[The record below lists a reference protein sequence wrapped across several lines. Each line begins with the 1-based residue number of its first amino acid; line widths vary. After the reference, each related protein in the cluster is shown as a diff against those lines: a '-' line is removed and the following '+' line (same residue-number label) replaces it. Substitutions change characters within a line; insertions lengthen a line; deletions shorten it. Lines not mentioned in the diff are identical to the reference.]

1 MNSRTSAR
9 FRECF
14 EQLPERIQQLARKNF
29 ALWNLNPTHPSL
41 HFKEIKPS
49 LWSARIGLD
58 HRALAVFDGTIY
70 VWFWI
75 GTHDEYLRLI
85 ASP

>member
-1 MNSRTSAR
+1 MNSLTSTR
-9 FRECF
+9 FRQCY

-29 ALWNLNPTHPSL
+29 ELWKLDPWHPSL
-41 HFKEIKPS
+41 HFKEVKPR
-49 LWSARIGLD
+49 LWSARVGL
-58 HRALAVFDGTIY
+58 RYRVLAAFDGATY

-85 ASP
+85 GSV